1 MTTHSDTLLVSD
13 YVICATLRKVSDVF
27 NAALLWE
34 RLRGGQE
41 GVFLLEALR
50 RYPRLPVGRQHQ
62 ESCYSHVVIRVP
74 EKEFLR
80 DDRLDDGGARETL
93 LQDLRRLHERQL
105 SHALAENA
113 TVRYRVQGDPLLRPG
128 EVQFLFGRA
137 IYVPSAV
144 DSPLFRVQAAGEG
157 QDDWRELGPIYAGQ
171 RLTLLNADR
180 RASSFAVEG
189 WPFMNGESVLLV
201 LRSGASAQVDALS
214 EPPNALN
221 LSDDGDGGFLVRD
234 RRGRALRV
242 RAAPGTASM
251 AQALKA
257 SERRVVA
264 APARPEPPETA
275 PAAERLAELEDE
287 PLTAL
292 EEVYPATD
300 VWGRREPMLDL
311 SVEFDD
317 LLSAPPL
324 DDEEGFAPT
333 RTMRWPDPA
342 TSTSLPE
349 PAADQQTWIPQR
361 PAAILRV
368 AGVALQRLSTYAAA
382 GISDWRIG
390 FSRTG
395 HVVPSEHPEAAAWV
409 RVDNTDQVF
418 GEVDGYSTP
427 LALPG
432 LWEPFDDLELAFQD
446 APPPMNLQYVGWLR
460 LPAPLA
466 LPVPRERAVSFGRGV
481 EADLA
486 PRLLAD
492 PHALRW
498 GGRAAKTAGIN
509 AEYLGLSRRHLLLQA
524 RRDDWWVHLES
535 QSMSAYR
542 LAPTGELL
550 DVLIPGK
557 DTATT
562 ARANEF
568 LVVGGYVLELGAVQ

>member
-1 MTTHSDTLLVSD
+1 MTTHSETLLVSD

-34 RLRGGQE
+34 RVRGGQE
-41 GVFLLEALR
+41 GVFLLEALKR
-50 RYPRLPVGRQHQ
+50 HPRLPFGRQRQ
-62 ESCYSHVVIRVP
+62 ETCYSHVVVRIP
-74 EKEFLR
+74 EKDYLR
-80 DDRLDDGGARETL
+80 DDRLDDGAARAAL
-93 LQDLRRLHERQL
+93 LQELRRLHERQL

-113 TVRYRVQGDPLLRPG
+113 TVRYRLEGDPLLRAG
-128 EVQFLFGRA
+128 EAHFLFGRA
-137 IYVPSAV
+137 IYVPAGL

-157 QDDWRELGPIYAGQ
+157 QSDWRELGPIYAGQ

-214 EPPNALN
+214 EPPDTLN
-221 LSDDGDGGFLVRD
+221 LTDDGEGGFLVRD
-234 RRGRALRV
+234 RRGRALRL
-242 RAAPGTASM
+242 RAIPGTDSM
-251 AQALKA
+251 AEALKA
-257 SERRVVA
+257 SQRRVVA
-264 APARPEPPETA
+264 APLRPEA
-275 PAAERLAELEDE
+275 PASAAEIERLAELEDE

-292 EEVYPATD
+292 EEVCPVTD
-300 VWGRREPMLDL
+300 AWGRREPMLGA

-317 LLSAPPL
+317 LLSALPL
-324 DDEEGFAPT
+324 EDEADLAPT
-333 RTMRWPDPA
+333 R
-342 TSTSLPE
+342 SLRSPISPISPPE
-349 PAADQQTWIPQR
+349 PAGADQLTWVPQR

-382 GISDWRIG
+382 GISDWRIC

-409 RVDNTDQVF
+409 RVDYADRVF
-418 GEVDGYSTP
+418 GEVPGASTP

-432 LWEPFDDLELAFQD
+432 FWAPFDDLELEFQD
-446 APPPMNLQYVGWLR
+446 APPPMNLQYLGWLR

-498 GGRAAKTAGIN
+498 GGHAAKTSGIS

-524 RRDDWWVHLES
+524 RRNDWWVHLES

-542 LAPTGELL
+542 LDPAGELL

-562 ARANEF
+562 ARADEL
-568 LVVGGYVLELGAVQ
+568 LVVGGYVLALGAVE

>member
-1 MTTHSDTLLVSD
+1 MTPHAEALLVSD
-13 YVICATLRKVSDVF
+13 YVVCATLRKVSDVF

-34 RLRGGQE
+34 RMRGGQE
-41 GVFLLEALR
+41 GVFLLEALK
-50 RYPRLPVGRQHQ
+50 RYPRLPVGRQRQ
-62 ESCYSHVVIRVP
+62 ESCYSHVVVRVP
-74 EKEFLR
+74 EKDYLR
-80 DDRLDDGGARETL
+80 DDRLDDGGARDAL
-93 LQDLRRLHERQL
+93 LQELRRLHERQL

-113 TVRYRVQGDPLLRPG
+113 TVRYRAEGDPLLRPG

-137 IYVPSAV
+137 IYVPAGV
-144 DSPLFRVQAAGEG
+144 DSPLFRVQATGEG
-157 QDDWRELGPIYAGQ
+157 QSEWRDLGPIYAGQ

-201 LRSGASAQVDALS
+201 LRSGASTQVDALS

-234 RRGRALRV
+234 RRGRTLRLRV
-242 RAAPGTASM
+242 IPGTASM
-251 AQALKA
+251 AQALEA
-257 SERRVVA
+257 SRRRVVA
-264 APARPEPPETA
+264 APVRPEPAESAPEI
-275 PAAERLAELEDE
+275 ERLAELEDE

-292 EEVYPATD
+292 GDTFPTTD
-300 VWGRREPMLDL
+300 LWGRREPMLGQ

-324 DDEEGFAPT
+324 EDEADLAPT
-333 RTMRWPDPA
+333 Q
-342 TSTSLPE
+342 SLRVTALDTALNE
-349 PAADQQTWIPQR
+349 PAEADQMTWIPQR
-361 PAAILRV
+361 PAAVLRV

-382 GISDWRIG
+382 GISDWRIC

-395 HVVPSEHPEAAAWV
+395 HVVPSEHPEAAARV
-409 RVDNTDQVF
+409 RVDNADRVF
-418 GEVDGYSTP
+418 GEVGGVATALD
-427 LALPG
+427 LPG
-432 LWEPFDDLELAFQD
+432 LWEPFAELELEFRD
-446 APPPMNLQYVGWLR
+446 APPPMNLQYLGWLR
-460 LPAPLA
+460 LPAPLV

-498 GGRAAKTAGIN
+498 GGRTAKTSGIN

-524 RRDDWWVHLES
+524 RRNDWWVHLES

-542 LAPTGELL
+542 LAPAGELL

-562 ARANEF
+562 ARPGEF
-568 LVVGGYVLELGAVQ
+568 LVVGGYVLELGAVD

>member
-1 MTTHSDTLLVSD
+1 MMTSHSDTLLVSD

-34 RLRGGQE
+34 RARGGQE
-41 GVFLLEALR
+41 GVFLLEALK
-50 RYPRLPVGRQHQ
+50 RYPRLPFGRQRQ
-62 ESCYSHVVIRVP
+62 ETCYSHVVVRIP
-74 EKEFLR
+74 EKDALR
-80 DDRLDDGGARETL
+80 DERLEDGGARDAL
-93 LQDLRRLHERQL
+93 LQELRRLHERQL

-113 TVRYRVQGDPLLRPG
+113 TVRYRVEGDPLLRPG
-128 EVQFLFGRA
+128 DVQFLFGRA
-137 IYVPSAV
+137 IYVPASV
-144 DSPLFRVQAAGEG
+144 DSPLFRVQASGESENE
-157 QDDWRELGPIYAGQ
+157 WRELGPIYAGQ

-201 LRSGASAQVDALS
+201 LRSGAAAQVDALS
-214 EPPNALN
+214 EPQSALN
-221 LSDDGDGGFLVRD
+221 LSDDGEGGFLVRD
-234 RRGRALRV
+234 RRGRALRL
-242 RAAPGTASM
+242 RAIPGTASM

-264 APARPEPPETA
+264 APLRPEPPSA
-275 PAAERLAELEDE
+275 PAVERLTELEDE

-292 EEVYPATD
+292 EEVYPVTD
-300 VWGRREPMLDL
+300 AWGRREPLLGL

-317 LLSAPPL
+317 LLGAPPL
-324 DDEEGFAPT
+324 EDEAALAPT
-333 RTMRWPDPA
+333 RSLRSPA
-342 TSTSLPE
+342 TVTALSELAE
-349 PAADQQTWIPQR
+349 ADQLTWIPQR
-361 PAAILRV
+361 PTASLRV

-382 GISDWRIG
+382 GISDWRICFG
-390 FSRTG
+390 RTG

-409 RVDNTDQVF
+409 RVDSADRVF
-418 GEVDGYSTP
+418 GEVGDSSTL

-432 LWEPFDDLELAFQD
+432 LWEPFDELELEFQD
-446 APPPMNLQYVGWLR
+446 APPPMNLQYLGWLR
-460 LPAPLA
+460 LPAPLT
-466 LPVPRERAVSFGRGV
+466 LPVPRERPASFGRGV

-498 GGRAAKTAGIN
+498 GGQAAKTSGIN

-524 RRDDWWVHLES
+524 RRGDWWVHLES

-542 LAPTGELL
+542 LSPAGELL

-562 ARANEF
+562 ARPGEL
-568 LVVGGYVLELGAVQ
+568 LVVGGYVLELGAVE